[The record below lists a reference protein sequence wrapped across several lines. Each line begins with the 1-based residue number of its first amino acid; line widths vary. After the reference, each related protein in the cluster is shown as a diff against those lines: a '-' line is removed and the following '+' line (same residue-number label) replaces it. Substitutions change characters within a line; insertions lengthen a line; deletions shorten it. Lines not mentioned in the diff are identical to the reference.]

1 MNTGI
6 DGGMN
11 KIFAAHVP
19 GGATGLSDEGTSSV
33 ALASAKL
40 PGTIPS
46 HVNPPRALE
55 PEQPPVVAEA
65 PAPATRMAIAA
76 PESSS
81 QSSSSGNFFSSLA
94 RKVGLGGSDNTAP
107 TAPVARP
114 PAPTKPKV
122 ETAKRHDPRAARTAS
137 RAPAPKHVAPKAS
150 AKTTAKSDA
159 TRKQANAISGA
170 QPAVPSNGFDSRF
183 SAMR

>member
-1 MNTGI
+1 
-6 DGGMN
+6 
-11 KIFAAHVP
+11 
-19 GGATGLSDEGTSSV
+19 
-33 ALASAKL
+33 
-40 PGTIPS
+40 
-46 HVNPPRALE
+46 
-55 PEQPPVVAEA
+55 
-65 PAPATRMAIAA
+65 
-76 PESSS
+76 
-81 QSSSSGNFFSSLA
+81 
-94 RKVGLGGSDNTAP
+94 GLGGSDNTAS
-107 TAPVARP
+107 TAPVAARP

>member
-1 MNTGI
+1 
-6 DGGMN
+6 
-11 KIFAAHVP
+11 
-19 GGATGLSDEGTSSV
+19 
-33 ALASAKL
+33 
-40 PGTIPS
+40 
-46 HVNPPRALE
+46 
-55 PEQPPVVAEA
+55 
-65 PAPATRMAIAA
+65 
-76 PESSS
+76 
-81 QSSSSGNFFSSLA
+81 
-94 RKVGLGGSDNTAP
+94 
-107 TAPVARP
+107 
-114 PAPTKPKV
+114 V

>member
-1 MNTGI
+1 
-6 DGGMN
+6 
-11 KIFAAHVP
+11 
-19 GGATGLSDEGTSSV
+19 
-33 ALASAKL
+33 
-40 PGTIPS
+40 
-46 HVNPPRALE
+46 LE

-94 RKVGLGGSDNTAP
+94 RKVGLGGSDNTAS
-107 TAPVARP
+107 TAPIAARP
-114 PAPTKPKV
+114 PASTKPKV

-137 RAPAPKHVAPKAS
+137 RTSAPKHVAPKAS